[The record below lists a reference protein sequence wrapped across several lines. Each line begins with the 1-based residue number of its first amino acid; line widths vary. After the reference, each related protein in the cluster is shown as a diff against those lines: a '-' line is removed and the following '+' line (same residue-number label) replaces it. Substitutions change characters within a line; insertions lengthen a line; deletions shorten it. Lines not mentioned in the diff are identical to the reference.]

1 MPDRVGHDGAGARNS
16 GGRPQKQPKSR
27 MVGGSDE
34 GDSRST
40 SGMTRM
46 GVLQETADERF
57 IVSTNFM
64 YICRLFGEM
73 SRLSTSTRHDKA
85 TQNYDQTQIH
95 TRRYF

>member
-1 MPDRVGHDGAGARNS
+1 MVRVYIDGEYGGGGTAGENV
-16 GGRPQKQPKSR
+16 GRCPID
-27 MVGGSDE
+27 VGND
-34 GDSRST
+34 GD
-40 SGMTRM
+40 

-73 SRLSTSTRHDKA
+73 SRLSTSARHDKA

-95 TRRYF
+95 T

>member
-1 MPDRVGHDGAGARNS
+1 MPDQVGHDGDRDEADRADRRGF
-16 GGRPQKQPKSR
+16 PID
-27 MVGGSDE
+27 VGND
-34 GDSRST
+34 GD
-40 SGMTRM
+40 

-73 SRLSTSTRHDKA
+73 SRLSTSARHDKA

-95 TRRYF
+95 TRRDF